1 MRGPIDLVDN
11 RLNPDEALKLLGLTS
26 GASEVEI
33 RTAFRAQVL
42 VLHPDHA
49 GAVSTDNTLVLLD
62 AYRIALAHAD
72 SSGSA
77 AVENRTDVPPT
88 PPVPS
93 RAAPVWLADRDTIA
107 LACSH
112 EEAFVRVLDVGQSL
126 GAITYLD
133 RQGELIEVL
142 LRTNLGDTVSL
153 VISFQGRNEW
163 IEAFLTTEVLDR
175 AKHELPTIDQI
186 TELVAHRLLTNW

>member
-1 MRGPIDLVDN
+1 LHLDD
-11 RLNPDEALKLLGLTS
+11 AFALLGV
-26 GASEVEI
+26 AANADAADI
-33 RTAFRAQVL
+33 RTAFRARVV
-42 VLHPDHA
+42 VLHPDQA
-49 GAVSTDNTLVLLD
+49 GAASTDDTRLLLD
-62 AYRIALAHAD
+62 AYRMALAQAVVQDALTNATVPIESSLAD
-72 SSGSA
+72 SA
-77 AVENRTDVPPT
+77 AVDPEPHGNQ
-88 PPVPS
+88 S
-93 RAAPVWLADRDTIA
+93 VWLIDRDTIA

-133 RQGELIEVL
+133 RQGDLIEVL

-153 VISFQGRNEW
+153 VISFQGRNDW

-175 AKHELPTIDQI
+175 AKHELPTIGEI